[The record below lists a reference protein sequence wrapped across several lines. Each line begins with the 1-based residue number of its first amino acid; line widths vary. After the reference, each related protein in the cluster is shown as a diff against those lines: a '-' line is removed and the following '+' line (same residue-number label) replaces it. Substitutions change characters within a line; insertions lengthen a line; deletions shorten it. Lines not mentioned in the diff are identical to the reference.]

1 VAVLLWCT
9 MGLGRGGVASASP
22 CRAGACEERGQTGS
36 WRTGTRRMLLARW
49 AARSAHVDVDGAT
62 CTVTLEWFCFR
73 ESIRWVEAGLAAR

>member
-1 VAVLLWCT
+1 
-9 MGLGRGGVASASP
+9 M
-22 CRAGACEERGQTGS
+22 
-36 WRTGTRRMLLARW
+36 GTRRMLWARW